1 MGLIH
6 NALSAPFPLLLLQLS
21 VILIAA
27 VFCGWIARR
36 LGQPAVIGEM
46 AAGIL
51 IGPSVLGRFL
61 PGLEASLFPADGL
74 GGLNLLSQVGVILF
88 MFSVGLSI
96 DLGGLRAQARMAFI
110 ASHAGILV
118 PFVSGLA
125 IGRLILEAYAPRGV
139 GTLAFS
145 LFMGIAMSITAF
157 PVLARILSERGLTL
171 TRLGTMAMACAAV
184 DDVTAWTLL
193 ALILAIARS
202 ESLWSTVMVAAQALA
217 FSALLLLLIRPGIG
231 KWIGRIYRSDPESSG
246 PARVLAPWILVF
258 VFLCAFT
265 TEAIG
270 IHSLFGAFLA
280 GVVMPPIRPLKDWLK
295 DRVDSTA
302 ALALVPVFFAFTG
315 LRVHLDSLSRGTDWA
330 VFALLLAV
338 AVAGKLGGVSLAA
351 RISGYPWRDALA
363 LGALMNTRG
372 LMELIV
378 LNVGLD
384 MGILSPRIFAMMVL
398 VALATTMMTGP
409 LLSALRISGS
419 TAGGPRGS

>member
-1 MGLIH
+1 
-6 NALSAPFPLLLLQLS
+6 
-21 VILIAA
+21 
-27 VFCGWIARR
+27 
-36 LGQPAVIGEM
+36 M

-51 IGPSVLGRFL
+51 IGPSVLGRIL
-61 PGLEASLFPADGL
+61 PGLEASIFPTDGL
-74 GGLNLLSQVGVILF
+74 GNLNLLSQVGVILF

-110 ASHAGILV
+110 VSHAGILV
-118 PFVSGLA
+118 PFASGIA
-125 IGRLILEAYAPRGV
+125 IGRFFLEAYAPPGAD
-139 GTLAFS
+139 TLAFP

-157 PVLARILSERGLTL
+157 PVLARLLSDRGLLL

-202 ESLWSTVMVAAQALA
+202 ESPWSTVMVAAQALA
-217 FSALLLLLIRPGIG
+217 FSAFLLLLVRPVLV
-231 KWIGRIYRSDPESSG
+231 KWMGRIFRDDPESAA
-246 PARVLAPWILVF
+246 PVRVLAPWILVF
-258 VFLCAFT
+258 VFSCAFA

-280 GVVMPPIRPLKDWLK
+280 GVVMPPVRPLKAWLK

-302 ALALVPVFFAFTG
+302 TLALVPVFFATTG
-315 LRVHLDSLSRGTDWA
+315 LRVHLDSLGRGTDWA
-330 VFALLLAV
+330 VCALLLAV

-351 RISGYPWRDALA
+351 RLSGYPWRDALA

-384 MGILSPRIFAMMVL
+384 LGILPPAVFAMMVL
-398 VALATTMMTGP
+398 VALATTMMAGP

-419 TAGGPRGS
+419 TAGDPRGS